1 MSTTERDI
9 TGSTVLVTGASRGLG
24 HALVEEALARGA
36 ARVYAGT
43 RRPLPSHDDSRVTHL
58 LLDVTRPDQ
67 VQAASAAVGHL
78 DILINN
84 AGVGTLDDLGD
95 EEALNA
101 HLAVNLYGPF
111 RVTRAF
117 TPQLTA
123 ARGAVV
129 NVSSIAAIAA
139 LPVMAAYSLSKA
151 AAWSLTQSQRA
162 LLAARGV
169 TVQAALAGPVDTDMI
184 RDLPIP
190 KSAPAGVARAIF
202 DGISHR
208 QEEIFPDPLSAP
220 VAAGWTDSVIKSLE
234 RDNAQYVAAAA

>member
-9 TGSTVLVTGASRGLG
+9 TGSTALVTGASRGLG

-169 TVQAALAGPVDTDMI
+169 TVQAALAGPIDTDII

-202 DGISHR
+202 DGISRR

>member
-1 MSTTERDI
+1 MTTTERDI
-9 TGSTVLVTGASRGLG
+9 AGSTVLITGASRGLG

-36 ARVYAGT
+36 SRVYAGT
-43 RRPLPSHDDSRVTHL
+43 RRPLPAHPDRRVAGL

-67 VQAASAAVGHL
+67 VGAASAAVSTL

-84 AGVGTLDDLGD
+84 AGVGTFDDLGD
-95 EEALNA
+95 EEMLTA
-101 HLAVNLYGPF
+101 HLAVNLYGTY

-117 TPQLTA
+117 LPQLTA

-139 LPVMAAYSLSKA
+139 VPVMAAYSVSKA

-162 LLAARGV
+162 LLAASGV
-169 TVQAALAGPVDTDMI
+169 TVQAALAGPVDTDMV

-190 KSAPAGVARAIF
+190 KTAPPAVARAIF
-202 DGISHR
+202 DGISQR
-208 QEEIFPDPLSAP
+208 QEEIFPDPLSAG
-220 VAAGWTDSVIKSLE
+220 VAAAWPGSLVKSLE

>member
-1 MSTTERDI
+1 MTTTERDI
-9 TGSTVLVTGASRGLG
+9 AGSALLITGASRGLG
-24 HALVEEALARGA
+24 HALAEEALARGA
-36 ARVYAGT
+36 GRVYAGT
-43 RRPLPSHDDSRVTHL
+43 RRPLPAHDDSRVIPL
-58 LLDVTRPDQ
+58 MLDVTRPDQ
-67 VQAASAAVGHL
+67 VKAASEAVGRL

-84 AGVGTLDDLGD
+84 AGVGTLDDLSD
-95 EEALNA
+95 EEALTA
-101 HLAVNLYGPF
+101 HLAVNLYGPY

-117 TPQLTA
+117 IPQLTA

-139 LPVMAAYSLSKA
+139 LPVMAAYSVSKA

-190 KSAPAGVARAIF
+190 KSAPAAVARAIF
-202 DGISHR
+202 DGISRR
-208 QEEIFPDPLSAP
+208 QEEIFPDPLSAA
-220 VAAGWTDSVIKSLE
+220 VAAGWNGSLVKSLE